1 MVPCMRRHCGRP
13 GCSALATVT
22 FSFDA
27 AQCVVWL
34 NPISDGAPRAGDLCT
49 RHADAM
55 APPKGWERIDRRVVE
70 PTGNEPLHNVPIADT
85 AESALSPAPERPRTP
100 ASPAPHIATAATSEV
115 LSVPVPPPVTVGDD
129 LLPHRPAPKRK
140 RRKRWD
146 EVPSLFGEATSSTPE
161 PPMPAAPDVL
171 HDGAPQAR
179 TDAQPEAP
187 PDAQPEVQR
196 DAQREVQPEYE
207 HDGEPS
213 TADADVSWL
222 PRNATNEDL
231 DRVLDAATPML
242 ARAFR
247 NARPLEVDA
256 TAGDPAPASP
266 DGDG

>member
-1 MVPCMRRHCGRP
+1 MRRHCGRP

-55 APPKGWERIDRRVVE
+55 APPKGWERIDRRLDQPAVNKPVA
-70 PTGNEPLHNVPIADT
+70 NESIANT
-85 AESALSPAPERPRTP
+85 AVSVTPPASKSPPAP
-100 ASPAPHIATAATSEV
+100 SAPVAEVATAATSDT
-115 LSVPVPPPVTVGDD
+115 LSVPTPPPVAVGDD

-146 EVPSLFGEATSSTPE
+146 EVPSLFGEAPTS
-161 PPMPAAPDVL
+161 
-171 HDGAPQAR
+171 APQPALPTQR
-179 TDAQPEAP
+179 DPQAVVAPVIEPEV
-187 PDAQPEVQR
+187 QPEVQPAVEQDTAVSTG
-196 DAQREVQPEYE
+196 DA
-207 HDGEPS
+207 
-213 TADADVSWL
+213 TDVSWL

-247 NARPLEVDA
+247 NARPLEVEDA
-256 TAGDPAPASP
+256 AREASTP
-266 DGDG
+266 PRDGDDT